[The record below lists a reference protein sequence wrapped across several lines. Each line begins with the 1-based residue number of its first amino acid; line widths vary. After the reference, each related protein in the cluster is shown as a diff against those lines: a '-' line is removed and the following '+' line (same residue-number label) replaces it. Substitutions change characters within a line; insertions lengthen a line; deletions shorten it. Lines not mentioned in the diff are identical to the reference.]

1 MIDKILGF
9 NKKAQIKRSSLKEHQ
24 AFLDN
29 FYKFDD
35 KSTVI
40 EFIEKNKDL
49 VFVLQSLPKLLIQF
63 FENAKLSLEI
73 ANNEEYE
80 EENQENQT
88 TLFLGICTPL
98 SYQEAFNKK
107 RELFKNA
114 EFKEI
119 MKHKGVKNLLSIGIE
134 NY

>member
-1 MIDKILGF
+1 MINKILGF
-9 NKKAQIKRSSLKEHQ
+9 NKKAQIKRSSLKERQ
-24 AFLDN
+24 VFLDN

-40 EFIEKNKDL
+40 EFVEKNNDL

-73 ANNEEYE
+73 AIDK
-80 EENQENQT
+80 EENEENQT

-107 RELFKNA
+107 RELFKNT
-114 EFKEI
+114 EFREI
-119 MKHKGVKNLLSIGIE
+119 MKCKEVKKLLSIGIE

>member
-1 MIDKILGF
+1 MIDKVQGT
-9 NKKAQIKRSSLKEHQ
+9 NKKLQIKRSSLKKHQ
-24 AFLDN
+24 NSLGI

-35 KSTVI
+35 KSTII
-40 EFIEKNKDL
+40 EFIGKNNDL

-63 FENAKLSLEI
+63 FDNAKFSLEI
-73 ANNEEYE
+73 ATDTEEN
-80 EENQENQT
+80 EENQI

-119 MKHKGVKNLLSIGIE
+119 MNYKGVKKLLSIGIE

>member
-1 MIDKILGF
+1 MIDKIQGT
-9 NKKAQIKRSSLKEHQ
+9 NKKLQIKRSSLKEYQ
-24 AFLDN
+24 KTLDN

-35 KSTVI
+35 KSTSI
-40 EFIEKNKDL
+40 EFIEKNNDL
-49 VFVLQSLPKLLIQF
+49 VFVLQSLPKVLIQF
-63 FENAKLSLEI
+63 FDNAKFSLEI
-73 ANNEEYE
+73 AMDK
-80 EENQENQT
+80 EENEGNQT

-98 SYQEAFNKK
+98 SYQEAFGKK

-119 MKHKGVKNLLSIGIE
+119 MNYKGVKNLLSIGIE

>member
-9 NKKAQIKRSSLKEHQ
+9 NKKAQIKRSSLKERQ

-73 ANNEEYE
+73 ASNEEYN
-80 EENQENQT
+80 EENEENQT